1 MRYQKFVTRY
11 RKFAMRCKEEDGQT
25 IVLAA
30 VAMSVFLL
38 GAIGLAID
46 GAHMYAQRQMAQ
58 TAADAAATAGIMS
71 VFAGT
76 SGASGTGFSTTGPF
90 TCSTTDTRT
99 PCAYASKNGFGSTA
113 SDTVTVDFP
122 ASTAAPGVTFS
133 SDPTFPVT
141 LIRVTVQRNV
151 STTLMALLGPT
162 VSTVTTSAMAAIV
175 SVFAPVPILVTHPT
189 LAKSFS
195 MNGNPNVQI
204 CGGPSR
210 SIQVNSVNTGSNYAV
225 GTNAIV
231 DLSHAGP
238 LDTNGDCSKGTGADF
253 GFWGGPVSPPPFTFL
268 GGTKP
273 GKYVHDVPIQ
283 DPLKDVPAPPVPTT
297 LGTQSAKITAG
308 TSQFGQLC
316 PLSAGTQGCT
326 ILTPGLYTSDPGL
339 KNTTA
344 LMQPGIYYIQ
354 NGGFSCTANCNL
366 AMAPSPVP
374 DTTTGTGWDGT
385 AAGGG
390 VMIYNS
396 GTGPINIGSNGSVNL
411 IGSPASSIYKNI
423 LFFEDHSSPANK
435 GSKAHSIGG
444 GGALQ
449 LQGTIY
455 LTNNL
460 GTMNGDATHYQELD
474 LQGNPASGTLIQGE
488 IIVGALGLGGTGGIT
503 MNLNPAAVLKVSEV
517 ALVN

>member
-1 MRYQKFVTRY
+1 MRYQKFATRY

-122 ASTAAPGVTFS
+122 ANTAAPGVTFS

-175 SVFAPVPILVTHPT
+175 SVFAPVPIIVTHPT
-189 LAKSFS
+189 LAASFS
-195 MNGNPNVQI
+195 MNGTPNIQI

-210 SIQVNSVNTGSNYAV
+210 SIQVNSVNAGSNYAV
-225 GTNAIV
+225 GNSTI

-238 LDTNGDCSKGTGADF
+238 LDTLGDCSLGTGADF
-253 GFWGGPVSPPPFTFL
+253 GYWGGPATPPFIF
-268 GGTKP
+268 KP
-273 GKYVHDVPIQ
+273 GSKPGQYVHDVPIH
-283 DPLKDVPAPPVPTT
+283 DPLQNVPAPPIPAAAPAPVS
-297 LGTQSAKITAG
+297 QAAG
-308 TSQFGQLC
+308 SGIC
-316 PLSAGTQGCT
+316 PVSAGTHGCT
-326 ILTPGLYTSDPGL
+326 ILFPGLYTGDPSL

-344 LMQPGIYYIQ
+344 LMQPGIYYIKT
-354 NGGFSCTANCNL
+354 GGFSCTANCNL
-366 AMAPSPVP
+366 AMASPA
-374 DTTTGTGWDGT
+374 TTDATTGWDGT

-460 GTMNGDATHYQELD
+460 GTMTGDATHYQELD
-474 LQGNPASGTLIQGE
+474 LQGTPGSSTLIQGE
-488 IIVGALGLGGTGGIT
+488 IIVGVLGLGGNGGIT